1 MFSTKSTRLAS
12 SLVGTVL
19 RSSGS
24 QCVILPRFGIRT
36 ENGGQLVAAL
46 RKSTV
51 CLLSTSTVHA
61 EKQLPHFKER
71 EQVKE
76 AEGDDDR
83 TLGNEVYRMPHPIWS
98 EDDLHSVKITHEEP
112 ATKVDKLA
120 YGSVQFLRIAFDI
133 ISLYKVGKMTENK
146 WLNRIIMLE
155 TVAGVPGMIAA
166 MARHFHSLRKLTRD
180 HGWIHTL
187 LEEAENERMHLMTAL
202 ELKEPGILF
211 RGVILLAQGL
221 FVNCFFIAYMLSP
234 RFCHRFVGYLEEEAV
249 KTYTYC
255 LKCIDDGT
263 LPIWKTKP
271 APPLAVNYWKLKEGA
286 VMRDAILAIRAD
298 EAHHRV
304 VNHTLSSM
312 HLNEK
317 NPFSPGQKK
326 L

>member
-1 MFSTKSTRLAS
+1 MFFVKSSRLISPTVRVFLGSSAS
-12 SLVGTVL
+12 
-19 RSSGS
+19 R
-24 QCVILPRFGIRT
+24 CILSRFGIQST
-36 ENGGQLVAAL
+36 KYMYGGQLAGL
-46 RKSTV
+46 HKSTV
-51 CLLSTSTVHA
+51 HLLSTSTFHT
-61 EKQLPHFKER
+61 EKELPHFKDRAKKIET
-71 EQVKE
+71 
-76 AEGDDDR
+76 DDDDH
-83 TLGNEVYRMPHPIWS
+83 TKGNELYRMPHPIWS
-98 EDDLHSVKITHEEP
+98 EEDLHSVNITHEEP
-112 ATKVDKLA
+112 VTKVDKLA
-120 YGSVQFLRIAFDI
+120 YASVQFLRIAFDI
-133 ISLYKVGKMTENK
+133 FSLYKVGKMTENK

-202 ELKEPGILF
+202 ELKKPGIVF
-211 RGVILLAQGL
+211 RGVILLAQGV
-221 FVNCFFIAYMLSP
+221 FVNCFFIAYMISP

-263 LPIWKTKP
+263 LPIWHTKP
-271 APPLAVNYWKLKEGA
+271 APTLAVNYWRLKEGA

>member
-1 MFSTKSTRLAS
+1 MALLKSHRLLSPVVNVVRSAGSTRS
-12 SLVGTVL
+12 
-19 RSSGS
+19 
-24 QCVILPRFGIRT
+24 RFLLGIRS
-36 ENGGQLVAAL
+36 QDSL
-46 RKSTV
+46 RKPTLYR
-51 CLLSTSTVHA
+51 LLSISIVCT
-61 EKQLPHFKER
+61 EKDSSPHFRER
-71 EQVKE
+71 TLANET
-76 AEGDDDR
+76 EGGDQ

-98 EDDLHSVKITHEEP
+98 EDDLNSVKVTHQETV
-112 ATKVDKLA
+112 TKIDKLA

-155 TVAGVPGMIAA
+155 TVAGVPGMISA

-202 ELKEPGILF
+202 ELKQPGMLF
-211 RGVILLAQGL
+211 RGVILLAQGV

-255 LKCIDDGT
+255 LECIDDET
-263 LPIWKTKP
+263 LLIWKTKP
-271 APPLAVNYWKLKEGA
+271 APRLAVNYWRLKEGA
-286 VMRDAILAIRAD
+286 VMRDVILAIRAD

-304 VNHTLSSM
+304 VNHTLSSI

>member
-1 MFSTKSTRLAS
+1 MFLSESRRLVSLAFKGLWKPSVTRCCLFLFRAANGVQLAS
-12 SLVGTVL
+12 RQKPTVY
-19 RSSGS
+19 
-24 QCVILPRFGIRT
+24 
-36 ENGGQLVAAL
+36 
-46 RKSTV
+46 
-51 CLLSTSTVHA
+51 LLSTSAVHTD
-61 EKQLPHFKER
+61 KKPTHHFKER
-71 EQVKE
+71 ALKTELEDNDYTK
-76 AEGDDDR
+76 
-83 TLGNEVYRMPHPIWS
+83 GNEAYRMPHPIWS
-98 EDDLHSVKITHEEP
+98 EHDMNSVEIIHTEA

-120 YGSVQFLRIAFDI
+120 YGSVQFLRIAFDVF
-133 ISLYKVGKMTENK
+133 SLYKIGKMTENK

-202 ELKEPGILF
+202 ELKQPGILF
-211 RGVILLAQGL
+211 RGVILLAQGI

-255 LKCIDDGT
+255 LKCIDDDT
-263 LPIWKTKP
+263 LPIWKTRP
-271 APPLAVNYWKLKEGA
+271 APTLAVNYWRLKDGA
-286 VMRDAILAIRAD
+286 VMRDVILAIRAD

>member
-1 MFSTKSTRLAS
+1 MVLLDSRRPIFSVVNVAIRSTRRAC
-12 SLVGTVL
+12 TV
-19 RSSGS
+19 S
-24 QCVILPRFGIRT
+24 RFGIRQQSSLQKPT
-36 ENGGQLVAAL
+36 PLC
-46 RKSTV
+46 R
-51 CLLSTSTVHA
+51 LLSTSIICTG
-61 EKQLPHFKER
+61 KDSSPHFKER
-71 EQVKE
+71 TLTKE
-76 AEGDDDR
+76 PEDGDATR
-83 TLGNEVYRMPHPIWS
+83 GIEAYRMPHPIWS
-98 EDDLHSVKITHEEP
+98 EDELNSVEVTHQE
-112 ATKVDKLA
+112 ALTKVDKLA

-133 ISLYKVGKMTENK
+133 FSLYKVGKMTENK

-202 ELKEPGILF
+202 ELKQPGILF
-211 RGVILLAQGL
+211 RGVILLAQGV

-263 LPIWKTKP
+263 LPIWRTKP
-271 APPLAVNYWKLKEGA
+271 APTLAINYWRLKEGA
-286 VMRDAILAIRAD
+286 VMQDVILAIRAD

-304 VNHTLSSM
+304 VNHTLSSI

>member
-1 MFSTKSTRLAS
+1 MLSSPMFVSKSTRVFS
-12 SLVGTVL
+12 PPI
-19 RSSGS
+19 R
-24 QCVILPRFGIRT
+24 ILFRCSFRLTRFGT
-36 ENGGQLVAAL
+36 ENGGLLEVPQAG
-46 RKSTV
+46 SPGTV
-51 CLLSTSTVHA
+51 HLLSTCGVQS
-61 EKQLPHFKER
+61 QQDLPHFKER
-71 EQVKE
+71 VEKKVSGDGDQSVGSE
-76 AEGDDDR
+76 A
-83 TLGNEVYRMPHPIWS
+83 YRMPHPIWS
-98 EDDLHSVKITHEEP
+98 ERDVNSVEITHQEKK
-112 ATKVDKLA
+112 TKIDKLA
-120 YGSVQFLRIAFDI
+120 YGCVQTLRVGFDI
-133 ISLYKVGKMTENK
+133 VSLYKVGKMTENK

-202 ELKEPGILF
+202 ELKKPGILF
-211 RGVILLAQGL
+211 RGIILLAQGI
-221 FVNCFFIAYMLSP
+221 FVNLFFIAYILSP

-263 LPIWKTKP
+263 LAVWNTKP
-271 APPLAVNYWKLKEGA
+271 APTLAVNYWRLKEGA
-286 VMRDAILAIRAD
+286 VMRDVILAIRAD
-298 EAHHRV
+298 EAHHRL

-312 HLNEK
+312 HLNAK